1 MSILDNF
8 DTLEKNQDIDNL
20 KQWKR
25 GKLYADTLLRKGGVK
40 CFSVTDKVLLKDRI
54 ESIIKSAH
62 ISQELKDMTTREILL
77 IDCRYLCKG
86 DAYGFL
92 SKVADNKTNP
102 IVIIENINRI
112 PDEDA
117 IHDNPVYVAN
127 LLVHSWK
134 NEDIYA
140 GDIHIDRRGL
150 TVILTSLTEG
160 EETLVSVCRQ
170 NSYACC
176 GGFDKWINTI
186 EETAVKNAEKEYN
199 DYGISNLAEE
209 RAE

>member
-1 MSILDNF
+1 MSVLDDF
-8 DTLEKNQDIDNL
+8 DTHERNQDIDNL
-20 KQWKR
+20 RQWKR
-25 GKLYADTLLRKGGVK
+25 GKLYANVFLRKGGVK
-40 CFSVTDKVLLKDRI
+40 CFTVTDKVLLKDKI

-62 ISQELKDMTTREILL
+62 FSQELKDMATREILL

-92 SKVADNKTNP
+92 SKVAGNKTNP

-150 TVILTSLTEG
+150 TVILTCPTEG
-160 EETLVSVCRQ
+160 EETRSV
-170 NSYACC
+170 
-176 GGFDKWINTI
+176 FVETI
-186 EETAVKNAEKEYN
+186 TP
-199 DYGISNLAEE
+199 NLIYYCFFTHTI
-209 RAE
+209 